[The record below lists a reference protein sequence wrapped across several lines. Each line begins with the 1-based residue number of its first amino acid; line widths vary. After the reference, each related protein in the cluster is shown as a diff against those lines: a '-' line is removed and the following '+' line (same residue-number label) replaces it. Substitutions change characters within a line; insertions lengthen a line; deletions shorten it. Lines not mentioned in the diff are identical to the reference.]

1 MVDSIS
7 GSVVQAGDR
16 TFVAGLGSGI
26 DFTSLIQA
34 AYDQKVARADRIEVK
49 VDANQAKINAYD
61 ELRSLAS
68 ALQTSVS
75 GLTRSYDLLGQA
87 TNVFDDR
94 TGAISV
100 FNGSDPII
108 IRSNSKEDE
117 GIAHRVFCS

>member
-49 VDANQAKINAYD
+49 VDANQAKI
-61 ELRSLAS
+61 RK
-68 ALQTSVS
+68 
-75 GLTRSYDLLGQA
+75 RK
-87 TNVFDDR
+87 
-94 TGAISV
+94 
-100 FNGSDPII
+100 
-108 IRSNSKEDE
+108 SKDHEK
-117 GIAHRVFCS
+117 